1 MSTHVLKSFSLKGK
15 TALVTGA
22 SRGIGLEVARGLAE
36 AGANIAIV
44 YRSSQKA
51 GEDAAREIQESYGVK
66 ALAYQAEVG
75 DAAAIDSVVGRVT
88 KEFGGLDIAVI
99 NAGVSECFDA
109 LGCEPDKYREQM
121 AVNLDGAFYS
131 AQAAAKVFQSQGK
144 GNIIFTTS
152 ISAVIVNTPQ
162 NQSIYNASKAGLLH
176 LARSLAV
183 EWVDFC
189 RINCISP
196 GYIETEMVQYDPEEW
211 KREWIK
217 DTPFHR
223 FGKPEELKGAYVFCA
238 SAASSFMT
246 GAHIVVDGGFTL

>member
-1 MSTHVLKSFSLKGK
+1 MIFSVKAPHTLSH
-15 TALVTGA
+15 LVTIFINVAWQDQLIQVHLLGA

-162 NQSIYNASKAGLLH
+162 NQSIVCHLKQSFYPGLPVLYHYLH
-176 LARSLAV
+176 DMRAWPLA
-183 EWVDFC
+183 
-189 RINCISP
+189 N
-196 GYIETEMVQYDPEEW
+196 G
-211 KREWIK
+211 
-217 DTPFHR
+217 
-223 FGKPEELKGAYVFCA
+223 
-238 SAASSFMT
+238 
-246 GAHIVVDGGFTL
+246 